1 MGFFHSITH
10 SLKHIGHSLGK
21 TAGKL
26 GKTAG
31 KVAKEVAETGKGV
44 LNNVKNTTGL
54 LNPKNIM
61 VYGALII
68 GALIVLPSIIDSLG
82 SASEKVGNTRAAE
95 VIAAQKI

>member
-44 LNNVKNTTGL
+44 LDNVKNTTSL
-54 LNPKNIM
+54 LRPTNIM
-61 VYGALII
+61 IYGALIL
-68 GALIVLPSIIDSLG
+68 GALVVLPKIIDSVG
-82 SASEKVGNTRAAE
+82 SATEKVGNTQAAQ